1 MCCFVTLNVS
11 ITHDI
16 WSNMRRGNVF
26 GTMIA
31 HSLGSLAPSPSAPL
45 VVHMMSCNTLRTTS
59 HSRSPLLPRA
69 QIITI
74 IGFVYGDPNRLIYPR
89 DHEVRW
95 GEVDGVTGGVLLLR
109 AVPSQSHSI
118 RPPPSIIKLTASFCI
133 TLSPPHPTPPPRFP
147 FYPAQL
153 AEQFL
158 RCAVRQG

>member
-26 GTMIA
+26 GTTIA

-95 GEVDGVTGGVLLLR
+95 GEVEGVTGGVLLLR
-109 AVPSQSHSI
+109 AVPSQTHSI
-118 RPPPSIIKLTASFCI
+118 RPPPFL
-133 TLSPPHPTPPPRFP
+133 LSN
-147 FYPAQL
+147 
-153 AEQFL
+153 
-158 RCAVRQG
+158 